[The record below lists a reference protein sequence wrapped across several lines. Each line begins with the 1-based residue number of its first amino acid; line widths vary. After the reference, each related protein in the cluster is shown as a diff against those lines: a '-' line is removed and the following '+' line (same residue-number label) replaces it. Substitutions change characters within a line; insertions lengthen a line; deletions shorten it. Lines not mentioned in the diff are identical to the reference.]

1 MSRGLGDV
9 YKRKRCMKCS
19 ISGIIIGLV
28 SLLSSV
34 SAGEWIRINQ
44 LGYLPES
51 PKVAV
56 FMSE

>member
-1 MSRGLGDV
+1 
-9 YKRKRCMKCS
+9 MKYS

-56 FMSE
+56 FMSEG